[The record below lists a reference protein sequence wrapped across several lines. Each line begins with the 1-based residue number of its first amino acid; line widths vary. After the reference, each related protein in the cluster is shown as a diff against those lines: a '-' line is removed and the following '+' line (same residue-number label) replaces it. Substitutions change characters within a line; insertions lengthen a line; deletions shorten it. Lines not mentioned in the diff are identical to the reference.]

1 MASPT
6 SCSTWKNNRPA
17 VRHLLRRPTPQMTLS
32 KYTRQTVTDV
42 RSWLPGKLFSLRV
55 TRDPAFQFKAGQF
68 ARVGLP
74 ESSAPD
80 AEPTLWRAYSMVSGP
95 LDDELEFY
103 SIVVPEGDFSPRMA
117 ALKPGDSL
125 YVEKTPYGFLTID
138 RFFPAADAAAADAA
152 AADAAAADAAA
163 ADAAAADAAGVDAA
177 ADGPAANGAAAA
189 SNAAPAAVAGSDLWL
204 LASGTGLSAYL
215 SILRDPAT
223 WTRFRR
229 IIVVHG
235 VRFANELAYRQEI
248 EGWASLPEFAAIH
261 RADPRKLVYQA
272 IATREALP
280 GTPMERLTTLIED
293 GRLEQLVGEQLD
305 PARARVMLCGN
316 PAMLADARKLLSTRG
331 FAPGRRGVPGNLA
344 VENYW

>member
-1 MASPT
+1 
-6 SCSTWKNNRPA
+6 
-17 VRHLLRRPTPQMTLS
+17 MTLS

-74 ESSAPD
+74 ESDAPD

-117 ALKPGDSL
+117 ALKAGDSL

-138 RFFPAADAAAADAA
+138 RFFAVSGVAAGDPAAGDTPPVDTPPVDSAAVGTAKAAA
-152 AADAAAADAAA
+152 
-163 ADAAAADAAGVDAA
+163 
-177 ADGPAANGAAAA
+177 GAPQ
-189 SNAAPAAVAGSDLWL
+189 AAPAENDLWL

-235 VRFANELAYRQEI
+235 VRHADELAYRQEI
-248 EGWASLPEFAAIH
+248 EGWASLPEFAAIR
-261 RADPRKLVYQA
+261 RADPRKLIYQA
-272 IATREALP
+272 VATREALP
-280 GTPMERLTTLIED
+280 GTPMARLTTLIED

-305 PARARVMLCGN
+305 PVRARVMLCGN